1 MKLMIICGVTVM
13 AVGPEIESIRYDD
26 LPSPE
31 QVGRLAARLVEFA
44 QRHDKLS
51 TYGGNSPDDSLKHV
65 VKPVQYFEASS
76 LDIPDVYLLQIRTG
90 AHVEDYPDGARRLR
104 VFDSLIRKEFGLP
117 GGLGVRSIYDFAW
130 TESQTIDARRRLTV
144 LPSPDSP
151 LPMIDVIDQMMTSGR
166 SPFRDDDAIVAYMIS
181 EIDHLSVSD
190 TEHLTKD
197 IDRMMSDVDEGRL
210 DYRQPDHMYDEFIVR

>member
-1 MKLMIICGVTVM
+1 M

-31 QVGRLAARLVEFA
+31 QVGRLATRLVEFA
-44 QRHDKLS
+44 QRHDNLS
-51 TYGGNSPDDSLKHV
+51 TYGGNSPDDSLKYV

-130 TESQTIDARRRLTV
+130 TESQTICTMSLSLDIRKMQADQYGLKSVMIHDETV
-144 LPSPDSP
+144 
-151 LPMIDVIDQMMTSGR
+151 
-166 SPFRDDDAIVAYMIS
+166 
-181 EIDHLSVSD
+181 
-190 TEHLTKD
+190 
-197 IDRMMSDVDEGRL
+197 
-210 DYRQPDHMYDEFIVR
+210 EFVRTG